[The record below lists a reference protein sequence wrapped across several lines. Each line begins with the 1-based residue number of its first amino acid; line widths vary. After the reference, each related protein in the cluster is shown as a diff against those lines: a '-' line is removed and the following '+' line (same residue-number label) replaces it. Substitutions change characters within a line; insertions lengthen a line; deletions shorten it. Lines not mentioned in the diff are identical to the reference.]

1 MRIIEIQAR
10 TPELME
16 RLLAVW
22 ESSVRATH
30 SFLTES
36 EILRIRDY
44 VPQALNGV
52 AHLVIAE
59 QSGCPVAFMGVEN
72 GRLEMLFAA
81 AEHRGKGY
89 GKALLQYG
97 MKRYGVKS
105 LTVNEQNPQ
114 AVGFYAHMG
123 FQTARRS
130 ETDEQGEPY
139 PILYMER
146 TVE

>member
-1 MRIIEIQAR
+1 MQIIDVQER
-10 TPELME
+10 TPELLE

-30 SFLTES
+30 SFLTED

-44 VPQALNGV
+44 VPQALSSV

-59 QSGCPVAFMGVEN
+59 QNGCPAAFMGVED

-81 AEHRGKGY
+81 AEYRGKGY

-97 MKRYGVKS
+97 MERYGVKS

-123 FQTARRS
+123 FRTVRRS
-130 ETDEQGEPY
+130 ETDEQGGPY

-146 TVE
+146 IAE

>member
-52 AHLVIAE
+52 VHLVIAE
-59 QSGCPVAFMGVEN
+59 ENGCPAAFMGVEN
-72 GRLEMLFAA
+72 GQLEMLFAA
-81 AEHRGKGY
+81 AEHRGQGY

-97 MKRYGVKS
+97 MERYGVKS

-123 FQTARRS
+123 FQTVRRS
-130 ETDEQGEPY
+130 GTAY

-146 TVE
+146 IAE

>member
-1 MRIIEIQAR
+1 
-10 TPELME
+10 
-16 RLLAVW
+16 
-22 ESSVRATH
+22 
-30 SFLTES
+30 
-36 EILRIRDY
+36 
-44 VPQALNGV
+44 
-52 AHLVIAE
+52 
-59 QSGCPVAFMGVEN
+59 
-72 GRLEMLFAA
+72 
-81 AEHRGKGY
+81 
-89 GKALLQYG
+89 

-130 ETDEQGEPY
+130 ETDEQGGPY

>member
-1 MRIIEIQAR
+1 MQIVEIRER
-10 TPELME
+10 TPELLE

-30 SFLTES
+30 LFLTED

-44 VPQALNGV
+44 VPQAPNGA

-59 QSGCPVAFMGVEN
+59 ETGCPVAFMGVA
-72 GRLEMLFAA
+72 GGCLEMLFVEAG
-81 AEHRGKGY
+81 HRGKGC

-97 MKRYGVKS
+97 MERYGVDS

-114 AVGFYAHMG
+114 AVGFYTHMG
-123 FQTARRS
+123 FQTVRRS
-130 ETDEQGEPY
+130 ETDEQGGPY
-139 PILYMER
+139 PILYMKR
-146 TVE
+146 TV